1 MAEVDIVVAGR
12 TYRLACDDGQ
22 EGRLAA
28 VGAAIDAQARGIASQ
43 LGVIGEARL
52 MLMTAVM
59 MADQLADAQD
69 AAKAARAEA
78 RQPAPAEAPPL
89 EGPDAGA
96 ALRGAVSRL
105 EDLLAAH
112 ERPGDPA

>member
-28 VGAAIDAQARGIASQ
+28 VGAALDAQARGIASQ

-52 MLMTAVM
+52 ILMTAVM
-59 MADQLADAQD
+59 IADQLADANEAL
-69 AAKAARAEA
+69 AAAARAEA
-78 RQPAPAEAPPL
+78 PVPPQAPP
-89 EGPDAGA
+89 GDGADAGA
-96 ALRGAVSRL
+96 ALVGAVARL
-105 EDLLAAH
+105 EDLIRTYA
-112 ERPGDPA
+112 RPGRRA

>member
-78 RQPAPAEAPPL
+78 MRPAPAQAP

-96 ALRGAVSRL
+96 ALVGAVSRL

-112 ERPGDPA
+112 ERPGDRA